1 MPSNDLVQLIVLAIA
16 ILLVT
21 PPLGA
26 YIAKVMEGERT
37 FLSPVL
43 LPVERVTYRLLGVD
57 PGKEQGWKS
66 YTVSMLLFSLVCI
79 VGMYLMLR
87 LQDVLPLNPS
97 NVPAMSPD
105 LAFNTAVSFDTNTN
119 WQNYSGETSASQLI
133 QMAGL
138 AVRNFV
144 SAAVGLAVAIALVR
158 GLVRRTASTIGNF
171 WADVTRC
178 TLYLLLPISVLGA
191 IFLVWQGVPQTFDG
205 THVVTTLQGAT
216 QTIPL
221 GPIASQEIDQGAGHQ
236 WRRLLQRQLGPSVRE
251 SQWPHQLRGAVRDPG
266 HPVRAHRDL
275 RLVCQGP
282 APGMDPLRGHGRGAA
297 RRRHRHHGR

>member
-1 MPSNDLVQLIVLAIA
+1 
-16 ILLVT
+16 
-21 PPLGA
+21 
-26 YIAKVMEGERT
+26 
-37 FLSPVL
+37 
-43 LPVERVTYRLLGVD
+43 
-57 PGKEQGWKS
+57 
-66 YTVSMLLFSLVCI
+66 
-79 VGMYLMLR
+79 
-87 LQDVLPLNPS
+87 
-97 NVPAMSPD
+97 MSPD

-178 TLYLLLPISVLGA
+178 TLYLLLPISIVGA
-191 IFLVWQGVPQTFDG
+191 LFLVWQGVPQTFDG
-205 THVVTTLQGAT
+205 SHAVTTLQGAT

-236 WRRLLQRQLGPSVRE
+236 RRRLLQRQLGTSVRE
-251 SQWPHQLRGAVRDPG
+251 PQRPDQLPGDVRDPG
-266 HPVRAHRDL
+266 HPVRADRDL
-275 RLVCQGP
+275 R
-282 APGMDPLRGHGRGAA
+282 PLRPDKRQGWALFAAMAGVLLVGAIVIMAGEASPNPLLPGGRQPGAGQHGGQGGPL
-297 RRRHRHHGR
+297 RRLAGRPVGEP